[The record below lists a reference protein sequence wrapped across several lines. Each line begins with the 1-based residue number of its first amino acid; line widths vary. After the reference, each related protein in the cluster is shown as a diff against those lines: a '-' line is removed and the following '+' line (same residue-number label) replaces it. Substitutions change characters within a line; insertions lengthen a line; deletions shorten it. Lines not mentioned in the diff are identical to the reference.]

1 MAAHILIVED
11 NPTNLSLMAYLLN
24 AFGHHVTT
32 AVDGLD
38 ALEKFQP
45 RPPDLVL
52 MDLQMPRM
60 DGYTATRR
68 LKDDPAFPAVPVVAV
83 TAFAMVGDRDR
94 VLQAGFDGYVSK
106 PIDPETFV
114 RDIDQFLPAT
124 LRSTG
129 VHRPAAGADSQNSEE
144 GGAR

>member
-1 MAAHILIVED
+1 MPARILIVED

-24 AFGHHVTT
+24 AFGHEVMT

-38 ALEKFQP
+38 ALEKFRP

-52 MDLQMPRM
+52 MDVQMPRM
-60 DGYTATRR
+60 DGYATARK
-68 LKDDPAFPAVPVVAV
+68 LKDDPSFPAVPLVAV

-94 VLQAGFDGYVSK
+94 VLRAGFDGYVSK

-114 RDIDQFLPAT
+114 TDIDDFLPVT

-129 VHRPAAGADSQNSEE
+129 LRHQSAATAPQLPEE
-144 GGAR
+144 GGTR